1 MESGAENSPAT
12 FRVVLRGHLPP
23 SPPDSEVRLRGF
35 FVTRIVDASSPT
47 DAGAAAIRLL
57 QAEAK
62 FIRMAGAYSQAP
74 ELQVDEVELAPGSD
88 ALAVNRS
95 GYLFY
100 EDD

>member
-1 MESGAENSPAT
+1 M
-12 FRVVLRGHLPP
+12 
-23 SPPDSEVRLRGF
+23 
-35 FVTRIVDASSPT
+35 TRIVDASSPT

-57 QAEAK
+57 QTEAK

-88 ALAVNRS
+88 ALAMNRS